1 LAPVRTFAGTVA
13 DLLAARRAV
22 VLVYV
27 VRSSDPQLFPAG
39 AKVVCP
45 DGGAPEVFGLGES
58 EAAALC
64 AHLPETDRSDA
75 PGVIDV
81 RWSDSPRPV
90 EVSLYRERLQ
100 PPLQCIVA
108 GAGHVGTVLVDIG
121 RALGWSVVVVDDRS
135 DFADP
140 ARFPG
145 DVDVVCDPFERVWR
159 RLTIDAATAVV
170 LLTRGHRHDQTCL
183 RALVGTEP
191 FYIGMIGSRRRAR
204 KVLVEL
210 RDDGVSQEF
219 IRRVFT
225 PVGLPLATET
235 PAEIALAVAG
245 EIVAAWRG
253 RGDWARQQ
261 KDAYYERTRRHES
274 GTR

>member
-1 LAPVRTFAGTVA
+1 
-13 DLLAARRAV
+13 LAARRAV

-27 VRSSDPQLFPAG
+27 VRSSDPQFFPAG

-45 DGGAPEVFGLGES
+45 DGGAPEVFGLGEA

-81 RWSDSPRPV
+81 RWSDSPRPA

-108 GAGHVGTVLVDIG
+108 GAGHVGAVLVEIG

-145 DVDVVCDPFERVWR
+145 DVDVVCDSFEQVWR
-159 RLTIDAATAVV
+159 RLTVDAATAVV

-261 KDAYYERTRRHES
+261 KDAYYERTRRNES
-274 GTR
+274 STR